1 MPDLDSL
8 RRRDVL
14 RAGAAGGLAAF
25 GWSVG
30 GVSARDPTTEQR
42 QQTAYAFS
50 YSLQSGDRFRVW
62 SRIRTPEGDPATE
75 RIPAECLEDGRRE
88 FTAFVV
94 RADRN
99 GIQLGYEGVFF
110 PPDAVATGTTETTT
124 ATNETTAANE
134 TTTSSPEN
142 GTATTETTT
151 EAALPAIRVGEWYR
165 VTSMSKCDG
174 LARLSLE
181 SAEPPT
187 DADGA

>member
-30 GVSARDPTTEQR
+30 GVSAQDQTTEQR

-75 RIPAECLEDGRRE
+75 RIPAECLEDGPRE
-88 FTAFVV
+88 FGAFVV

-110 PPDAVATGTTETTT
+110 PPDTVETGTTETTT
-124 ATNETTAANE
+124 ATNETT
-134 TTTSSPEN
+134 TSSPGN
-142 GTATTETTT
+142 GTATIEKAATTETATGG
-151 EAALPAIRVGEWYR
+151 ALPAIRVGGWYR
-165 VTSMSKCDG
+165 VTAMSKCNG

-181 SAEPPT
+181 PAEPPT
-187 DADGA
+187 DSDGA